1 LAFTFLLSLDDRMTH
16 LHARLDDFVGLNEE
30 IGVKNRE
37 NIISTCGKTKNFL
50 LIDVI

>member
-30 IGVKNRE
+30 IGVKKLE
-37 NIISTCGKTKNFL
+37 IAS
-50 LIDVI
+50 D